1 MAMPYSVLSP
11 SILILRSTV
20 LMFQIINI
28 LVDIS
33 TSVSY
38 SSVGGYVLIPLP
50 SFASLWNARDIEV
63 WRTEFKV
70 YSDERSI
77 YGVSEAGELTRIE
90 KTDEGMLASVA
101 KWEDWNAE
109 VGDVGTLVMIVA
121 ELL

>member
-1 MAMPYSVLSP
+1 MTIHAKFLP
-11 SILILRSTV
+11 STV

-38 SSVGGYVLIPLP
+38 YSVGGYVLIPLP
-50 SFASLWNARDIEV
+50 STATLWNAQDIEV
-63 WRTEFKV
+63 WRVEFKT
-70 YSDERSI
+70 YAERCSI
-77 YGVSEAGELTRIE
+77 YGVSEAGELNRIQ
-90 KTDEGMLASVA
+90 KTDVGMVSSVT
-101 KWEDWNAE
+101 KWDEWNAE